1 MASGVGIRF
10 LAVFTVLF
18 LYILFCF
25 LLITF
30 LFRQC
35 RFVACPTRSP
45 AIDSISD
52 EEWLGPNMP
61 PRRNRRDRRSTYL
74 PSDVSAGFNFDVIPT
89 VNLLSASNTE
99 ADEVDDENVWP
110 TVEEFPRL
118 LNKLETKRSAR
129 PQSRLSIT
137 TAKLHSRGLYS
148 ISSAEISPDPRFAIV
163 QSLSIPTVRLR
174 HMQPFP
180 ESKVKMN
187 LQKLLSLS
195 VEAVAGATAKD
206 NFHAP
211 NYSATSTVNTELEPA
226 PEGVLA
232 TNDHTFPPQRKQ
244 VLTDAT
250 RAMIGHDEWAD
261 QRRAIAN
268 LLLDRTNLDSLDEER
283 SIRINWKTW
292 LAVVGIFI
300 FIGVRYWVHLR
311 DIVPEPDH
319 GTSEQVK

>member
-10 LAVFTVLF
+10 IAVFTVLF

-35 RFVACPTRSP
+35 RFVACLTRSP
-45 AIDSISD
+45 AIDSLSD
-52 EEWLGPNMP
+52 EEWLVPNMP
-61 PRRNRRDRRSTYL
+61 PRRNRRDRRNTYL
-74 PSDVSAGFNFDVIPT
+74 PSDVSTGFNFDVIPT
-89 VNLLSASNTE
+89 VNLLSARNTE
-99 ADEVDDENVWP
+99 ADEVNDENVWP
-110 TVEEFPRL
+110 MVEELPQL
-118 LNKLETKRSAR
+118 LNKLEPKRSAC
-129 PQSRLSIT
+129 PQSRLSIA
-137 TAKLHSRGLYS
+137 TAKLHSRGLHS
-148 ISSAEISPDPRFAIV
+148 ISSAEISADPRLEII

-195 VEAVAGATAKD
+195 VEAVGCATVKD
-206 NFHAP
+206 NSHAP
-211 NYSATSTVNTELEPA
+211 NYSAASTLTAELEPA

-232 TNDHTFPPQRKQ
+232 TNDDAFHPPRAT

-268 LLLDRTNLDSLDEER
+268 LLLDRTNLDSLDEQR
-283 SIRINWKTW
+283 SIRIDWKTW
-292 LAVVGIFI
+292 VAVVAILI
-300 FIGVRYWVHLR
+300 FIGVSYWAHLK
-311 DIVPEPDH
+311 DIVPEP
-319 GTSEQVK
+319 